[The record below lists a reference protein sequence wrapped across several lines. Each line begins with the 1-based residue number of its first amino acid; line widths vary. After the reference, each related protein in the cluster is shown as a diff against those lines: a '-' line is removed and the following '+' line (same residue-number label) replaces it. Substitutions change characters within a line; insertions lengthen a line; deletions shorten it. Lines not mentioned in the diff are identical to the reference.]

1 MKKLIPVVVMAVSAM
16 MMVGCNDTKKKMPVV
31 TVSDS
36 IRTSEDDNDTTVY
49 GVCGE
54 GSSMHMIQLITDS
67 GDTIEYMFGIED
79 DNPVQGGLLEGD
91 RMAVCGY
98 KTEDG
103 SLVANKIIN
112 LTTLLG
118 KWVSLDKNYEIEEG
132 GTVRNFT
139 NAEKNPWNV
148 WKIYN
153 GNLLLNRDTFEITSL
168 GADSLYLENN
178 NGIFTY
184 KRQKNEGGVKLSQK

>member
-36 IRTSEDDNDTTVY
+36 IRTS
-49 GVCGE
+49 
-54 GSSMHMIQLITDS
+54 
-67 GDTIEYMFGIED
+67 ED

-118 KWVSLDKNYEIEEG
+118 KWVSLDKNFEIEEG

>member
-118 KWVSLDKNYEIEEG
+118 KWVSLDKNFEIEEG
-132 GTVRNFT
+132 VLFVILQMPKRILGMFGKSITVTFYLIGILL
-139 NAEKNPWNV
+139 KLQV
-148 WKIYN
+148 WVLIAY
-153 GNLLLNRDTFEITSL
+153 I
-168 GADSLYLENN
+168 
-178 NGIFTY
+178 
-184 KRQKNEGGVKLSQK
+184 

>member
-67 GDTIEYMFGIED
+67 GDTLRLNLEKASESGKVF
-79 DNPVQGGLLEGD
+79 GGLTD
-91 RMAVCGY
+91 
-98 KTEDG
+98 
-103 SLVANKIIN
+103 
-112 LTTLLG
+112 
-118 KWVSLDKNYEIEEG
+118 
-132 GTVRNFT
+132 
-139 NAEKNPWNV
+139 
-148 WKIYN
+148 
-153 GNLLLNRDTFEITSL
+153 
-168 GADSLYLENN
+168 
-178 NGIFTY
+178 Y
-184 KRQKNEGGVKLSQK
+184 KRRKSAHDS